1 MITAEVMPG
10 RSTPETRISAV
21 KLLLSGTLM
30 RSDYRLMHLK
40 RVSFVL
46 VSAIF
51 EFNDVV
57 VRRGDREIL
66 GPINWNVNSGERW
79 VILGPNG
86 AGKTTLLQLCATL
99 IHPTSGSVKILGN
112 HLGKFDVFEI
122 RTRIGITSSAFVRDF
137 PEEEIVM
144 DVVLTAAYAVIGRW
158 QESYDLWDESRAK
171 ALLTALGVR
180 ELGDRVFS
188 TLSEGEKKRVQI
200 ARSLMADPELLLLD
214 EPASSLDLG
223 GREDLLKRL
232 ENLAAD
238 PLAPA
243 TVIVTHHI
251 EEIPVGT
258 THALLLRDGEVIAQG
273 AVDRVLTDAFMTDAY
288 GLRIAVQSEGGRY
301 FARAI

>member
-1 MITAEVMPG
+1 
-10 RSTPETRISAV
+10 
-21 KLLLSGTLM
+21 M
-30 RSDYRLMHLK
+30 RSDYRLMHLE

-137 PEEEIVM
+137 PEDEIVM

-258 THALLLRDGEVIAQG
+258 THALLLKDGQVVAQG
-273 AVDRVLTDAFMTDAY
+273 AVDRVLTDAFMTQAY
-288 GLRIAVQSEGGRY
+288 GLRISVQSEAGRY